1 MNFNELKPSKQVRQ
15 KRRDKRLGEEVI
27 ECGRQGAGWE
37 KTRRFVRFRREG
49 GAEAARTMERMKLH
63 HGTKS
68 LTDNL
73 EPLYRFL
80 NSHVG
85 KHWDKVY
92 AELCQKLDKSSMQG
106 QHVFQH
112 LHHMVYQKVRIEAGT
127 VYATGPW
134 GIHPL
139 RSYCNRAT
147 FYVHPKTGILKKAR

>member
-1 MNFNELKPSKQVRQ
+1 MNLNELKPSKQVRQ
-15 KRRDKRLGEEVI
+15 KRRDKRLGEEI
-27 ECGRQGAGWE
+27 NECGRHGGGWM
-37 KTRRFVRFRREG
+37 KSSQNDIYRRDG
-49 GAEAARTMERMKLH
+49 GNEAARTMERMKFH

-112 LHHMVYQKVRIEAGT
+112 LHHMVYQKVRIENGT
-127 VYATGPW
+127 VYGTGEW

-139 RSYCNRAT
+139 RSYGNWAD
-147 FYVHPKTGILKKAR
+147 FYVHPKTGVLKKAR